1 MLDGDGSLG
10 SLGEKVVMEADGN
23 TGVEIVVV
31 GLVLFC
37 LLSIRC

>member
-10 SLGEKVVMEADGN
+10 SLGEKVMEADGI
-23 TGVEIVVV
+23 GVGIVV

-37 LLSIRC
+37 LLSIRS